1 MNVPK
6 LNWSGAGDVLRD
18 LRLQYGHS
26 AADASR
32 HLGILPV
39 YVSRLE
45 SGKRQV
51 CLNVLHIYSKKYNIP
66 MSVLLDRIIDR
77 LGLDPLLSRQ
87 SQR

>member
-32 HLGILPV
+32 HLGISPV

-45 SGKRQV
+45 TGKRQV
-51 CLNVLHIYSKKYNIP
+51 TLNVLHIYSKKYNIP

-77 LGLDPLLSRQ
+77 VNLDTLPS
-87 SQR
+87 